1 MRDFQ
6 SSPEGLRIEDF
17 QSFDEGFGFWD
28 FLDWI
33 EDFFQPLDALIL
45 PGNHGEL
52 LDHEKEP
59 RNPHPHYALS
69 HYSHDQ

>member
-17 QSFDEGFGFWD
+17 QSFDEGFGFLD

-33 EDFFQPLDALIL
+33 EDFFQPLVFAAFLVQFSRTERL
-45 PGNHGEL
+45 NHCNL
-52 LDHEKEP
+52 AAMQFYYKTSP
-59 RNPHPHYALS
+59 AR
-69 HYSHDQ
+69 